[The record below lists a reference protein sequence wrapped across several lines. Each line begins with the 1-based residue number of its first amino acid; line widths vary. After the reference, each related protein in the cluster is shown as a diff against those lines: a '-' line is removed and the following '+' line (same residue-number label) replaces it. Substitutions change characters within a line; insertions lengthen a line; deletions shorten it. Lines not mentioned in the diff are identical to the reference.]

1 MKLKKKNENQIT
13 GTIGVVSKNL
23 HCKWP
28 FLVILE
34 CGSVRATNNLY
45 TTYGIASPEYAP
57 SIVFLRSV
65 DLNNMRLAT
74 GWSVIN
80 TVAITENTLL

>member
-1 MKLKKKNENQIT
+1 MKLKKKKKNQIT
-13 GTIGVVSKNL
+13 GTIGVVSKNR

-45 TTYGIASPEYAP
+45 ITYGIASVEYAP
-57 SIVFLRSV
+57 SIVFLKSV
-65 DLNNMRLAT
+65 DDNNIRLAA
-74 GWSVIN
+74 GWRVIK